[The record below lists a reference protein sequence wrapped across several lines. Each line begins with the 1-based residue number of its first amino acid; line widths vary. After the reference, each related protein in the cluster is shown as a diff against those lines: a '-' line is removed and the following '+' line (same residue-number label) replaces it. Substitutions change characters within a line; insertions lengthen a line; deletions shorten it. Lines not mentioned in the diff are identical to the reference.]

1 MLVDKNKQS
10 FTRWVRPNTK
20 ETSIM
25 LRVHN
30 RSFKLERTPAKISSN
45 GGLVLVD
52 KMADALGVSPS
63 IEDKLGHLKRRNRG
77 YRISEKVMDLVR
89 LYVSGGDAISD
100 IRQLRF
106 DEVLKG
112 YLGRDSL
119 MACSTAVEFLAQF
132 HQAEVD
138 ALSRVAGNVA
148 RDTLHLNKNK
158 TATLDVD
165 ATFIEAMKL
174 AAMMSYHG
182 ERGYYP
188 MLGFVAETKG
198 LLLAEYR
205 DGNVS
210 PATDAPGF
218 LRRLVSRLPETVE
231 KIRLRSDSAWFNHEV
246 MDWSDD
252 RGIEFAI
259 TAVKNSHTRQLI
271 KRIPEDQWEVFDDAT
286 DEEIA
291 DTVYSFEHGD
301 RAYRL
306 VVIREPMRQLNLLEG
321 IYSYR
326 VIITNMSWE
335 KRRLVKW
342 HRERAT
348 SENWI
353 KELKGGFS
361 LKKLPSGRFH
371 SNSAFLQ
378 VISLTY
384 NLVEALKVLGLPDE
398 YRNKTVKS
406 LRYRLFNI
414 PAMWVKHARQWVLKL
429 AVDKE
434 LLDLV
439 RTVLSQPLKL
449 CRT

>member
-1 MLVDKNKQS
+1 M
-10 FTRWVRPNTK
+10 VRVQGHT
-20 ETSIM
+20 
-25 LRVHN
+25 
-30 RSFKLERTPAKISSN
+30 FKLENTTARISSN
-45 GGLVLVD
+45 GGLVLVE
-52 KMADALGVSPS
+52 KIAEALGLSPA

-77 YRISEKVMDLVR
+77 YTVSDKVMDLVR
-89 LYVSGGDAISD
+89 LYVSGGDVISD
-100 IRQLRF
+100 IKQLRF
-106 DEVLKG
+106 DGVVTG

-119 MACSTAVEFLAQF
+119 MACSTSIEFLGQF
-132 HQAEVD
+132 YQAEVD
-138 ALSRVAGNVA
+138 ALSQVTGNVA
-148 RDTLHLNKNK
+148 RDTLHLNKNR
-158 TATLDVD
+158 TTTLDVD
-165 ATFIEAMKL
+165 ATFIEAHKREAL
-174 AAMMSYHG
+174 MSYHQ
-182 ERGYYP
+182 EPGYYP
-188 MLGFVAETKG
+188 MLGFVAETRG

-218 LRRLVSRLPETVE
+218 LRRLISRLPETVE

-259 TAVKNSHTRQLI
+259 TAVKNSHTCQLI
-271 KRIPEDQWEVFDDAT
+271 ERIPEEQWEVFGDVPDV
-286 DEEIA
+286 EIA
-291 DTVYSFEHGD
+291 ETVYSFEHGE

-306 VVIREPMRQLNLLEG
+306 VVIREPTRQLNLFEG

-326 VIITNMSWE
+326 VIITNMGWE

-361 LKKLPSGRFH
+361 LKRLPSGRFL
-371 SNSAFLQ
+371 SNAAFLQ
-378 VISLTY
+378 IISLAY

-414 PAMWVKHARQWVLKL
+414 PAMWVRHARQWVLKL
-429 AVDKE
+429 GVDKK
-434 LLDLV
+434 LLDMI
-439 RTVLSQPLKL
+439 RTVLAQPLKL